1 MSISPATDTTG
12 TFGYTYGQHFHPQ
25 LNVVRVGVNYHFN
38 FAAPAPVVAKY

>member
-1 MSISPATDTTG
+1 MSTSTATAQTG
-12 TFGYTYGQHFHPQ
+12 AFGWTFGNHFHPQ